1 MYNHQLI
8 EKKWQE
14 RWLKDNVWNVSNV
27 HSHLA
32 RVHSYVL
39 DMFPYPS
46 GAGLHV
52 GHPKGYTATDIY
64 TRYLRMKGR
73 SVLHPMGWDA
83 FGLPAEN
90 YAIKQGVPPAVSTNA
105 NIEIFRRQ
113 IQSLGLSYDWSR
125 EVNTSSPD
133 YYHWTQ
139 WMFLFLYKHGLA
151 YKKKA
156 PVNWCASCQTVLA
169 HEQVIDGAC
178 ERCNNKV
185 VQRELEQ
192 WFLNITEYADR
203 LIEGLDRIDWP
214 EPIRVMQKNWI
225 GKSEG
230 AMIGFAIKCQL
241 SVVNYHIDV
250 FTTRPDTLY
259 GATYL
264 VLAPEHEFVRLIVE
278 TGLTPSL
285 QNANEIRLYVENAQK
300 KTELE
305 RTQLQKEKT
314 GVELKG
320 AKAINPATGKEIP
333 IWVADYVIGSYGTG
347 AIMAVPA
354 HDERDFEF
362 AEKYGLPVRSVVET
376 SRGDVSDSETLQ
388 RSVSTATVYTGDGI
402 MINSAE
408 FDGMNSEEAKWKI
421 TEKVGGKR
429 VTQYRLR
436 DWLISRQRYWGAP
449 IPIVYCQTCGQQP
462 VPEDQLPVMLPT
474 DVDFKPHGES
484 PLAQSKDFQKN
495 VVCPQCGGTAKR
507 EVDTMDTFMCSAW
520 YYLRFCDP
528 QNEKEFASQEAI
540 KQWMPVDTYVGGAE
554 HAVLHLMYARFA
566 HKALFDHGMIPKEVG
581 DEPFIKLRNV
591 GLVLAEDGRK
601 MSKSLGNVIN
611 PDDLV
616 KEYGADSVRMYEM
629 FMGPFEDALPWA
641 SRGIVGMRRFL
652 DRVYQLYLQTSSHP
666 SPTLGEGAVAFPL
679 LPEEGVRGR
688 WERVLHKTIKKV
700 TEDIENMRFNTAISA
715 LMICLHEWEA
725 CVPSLLSKE
734 SSFRQLAD
742 GGEVRSSSPSPFQG
756 EGRGE
761 VFLKLLFP
769 FAPHIAQEIWSEV
782 LHQEGYLDTQP
793 WPEYDEALIKD
804 ETITIAVQIN
814 GKVRGQI
821 AIPTDITEEEAIIKA
836 LQDIK
841 IQKWISGKD
850 VVKKIYV
857 PGKVINMVVQ

>member
-1 MYNHQLI
+1 M
-8 EKKWQE
+8 
-14 RWLKDNVWNVSNV
+14 
-27 HSHLA
+27 
-32 RVHSYVL
+32 
-39 DMFPYPS
+39 
-46 GAGLHV
+46 
-52 GHPKGYTATDIY
+52 
-64 TRYLRMKGR
+64 
-73 SVLHPMGWDA
+73 
-83 FGLPAEN
+83 
-90 YAIKQGVPPAVSTNA
+90 
-105 NIEIFRRQ
+105 
-113 IQSLGLSYDWSR
+113 
-125 EVNTSSPD
+125 
-133 YYHWTQ
+133 
-139 WMFLFLYKHGLA
+139 
-151 YKKKA
+151 
-156 PVNWCASCQTVLA
+156 
-169 HEQVIDGAC
+169 
-178 ERCNNKV
+178 
-185 VQRELEQ
+185 
-192 WFLNITEYADR
+192 
-203 LIEGLDRIDWP
+203 
-214 EPIRVMQKNWI
+214 
-225 GKSEG
+225 
-230 AMIGFAIKCQL
+230 
-241 SVVNYHIDV
+241 
-250 FTTRPDTLY
+250 
-259 GATYL
+259 
-264 VLAPEHEFVRLIVE
+264 
-278 TGLTPSL
+278 
-285 QNANEIRLYVENAQK
+285 
-300 KTELE
+300 
-305 RTQLQKEKT
+305 
-314 GVELKG
+314 
-320 AKAINPATGKEIP
+320 
-333 IWVADYVIGSYGTG
+333 
-347 AIMAVPA
+347 
-354 HDERDFEF
+354 
-362 AEKYGLPVRSVVET
+362 RSVVET

-688 WERVLHKTIKKV
+688 WERAVAFWHNPGFNLQ
-700 TEDIENMRFNTAISA
+700 RF
-715 LMICLHEWEA
+715 
-725 CVPSLLSKE
+725 
-734 SSFRQLAD
+734 
-742 GGEVRSSSPSPFQG
+742 SSSL
-756 EGRGE
+756 R
-761 VFLKLLFP
+761 
-769 FAPHIAQEIWSEV
+769 H
-782 LHQEGYLDTQP
+782 
-793 WPEYDEALIKD
+793 
-804 ETITIAVQIN
+804 
-814 GKVRGQI
+814 
-821 AIPTDITEEEAIIKA
+821 
-836 LQDIK
+836 
-841 IQKWISGKD
+841 
-850 VVKKIYV
+850 
-857 PGKVINMVVQ
+857 